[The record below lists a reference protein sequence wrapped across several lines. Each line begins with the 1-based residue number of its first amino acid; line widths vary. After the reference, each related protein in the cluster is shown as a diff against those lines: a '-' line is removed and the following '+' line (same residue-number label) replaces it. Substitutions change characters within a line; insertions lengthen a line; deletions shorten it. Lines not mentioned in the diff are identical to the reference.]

1 MINRNILLSAVSALT
16 LVAACAPTAQSIPAA
31 GPGPA
36 ASAQAPAGPMYG
48 SFGFDETGMDRSVAP
63 GDEFYDYANGGW
75 AARTEIPADK
85 SRLSTFDI
93 LNDRA
98 NARNVELIRAAAA
111 GRVEGAE
118 ARKVGDYFTAYMD
131 EATIERLGATPV
143 RPALSRIAAV
153 DSRAA
158 LSREI
163 GATMRAD
170 VDAINATNTYTERP
184 LGLWVAQDF
193 DHPDRYVP
201 YLMQGGLGMPDRDYY
216 LSDAPR
222 FVQLRTT
229 YLRHV
234 AAMLTLAGVSDG
246 ERRAQG
252 IVALETA
259 IARSHWDATATGDMA
274 KGNNTWRRSE
284 FASRAPGM
292 DWSAFFQAAQLDDQ
306 ASIKVWQPEAITG
319 LSALV
324 ASQPLEVWKDY
335 LAYHA
340 INRAAPFL
348 SRAFVDQRFSFHG
361 TALTG
366 ASAQSDRWKRA
377 VASTNGAL
385 GDAVGQ
391 MYVARHFSPEAKAE
405 VQHMVQ
411 NIKAAFDARIAALD
425 WMTPETRTR
434 ARAKLAAMTVS
445 VGYPDHW
452 KDYSALDIRR
462 DDALGNADR
471 AAVWEYQRNIA
482 KLHGA
487 VDRGEWFMVPQTVN
501 ALNAPSQ
508 NSIQFPAAI
517 LEPPFFDLNA
527 DPAVNYGA
535 IGAVIGHEISHG
547 FDNSGALFDV
557 NGKLTNWWAP
567 SDFARFDANGQK
579 LVAQYNTY
587 RPYPDLALNGALTLG
602 ENIADVAGLSA
613 ALDAYHRSLGGRP
626 APVIDG
632 FTGDQRFFLGFA
644 QNYRAN
650 TREAADRNQILTNG
664 HSPGRY
670 RAATVR
676 NLGAWYDA
684 FGVHPGQG
692 MYLAPADRVEIW

>member
-1 MINRNILLSAVSALT
+1 MITRNILLAAVSALT
-16 LVAACAPTAQSIPAA
+16 LTAACAPTAHTAA
-31 GPGPA
+31 GPVAVSTPTHA
-36 ASAQAPAGPMYG
+36 APMYG
-48 SFGFDETGMDRSVAP
+48 AFGFDEAGMDKSVAP

-111 GRVEGAE
+111 GQVEGE
-118 ARKVGDYFTAYMD
+118 SARKVGDYFTAYMD
-131 EATIERLGATPV
+131 EATIERLGAAPL
-143 RPALSRIAAV
+143 RPALSQIAAI
-153 DSRAA
+153 DSRTA

-170 VDAINATNTYTERP
+170 VDAINATSTYTERP

-193 DHPDRYVP
+193 DHPDRYAP

-216 LSDAPR
+216 LSDSQR
-222 FVQLRTT
+222 FVQLRDA
-229 YLRHV
+229 YVRHV
-234 AAMLTLAGVSDG
+234 AAMLTLAGVTDG
-246 ERRAQG
+246 ERRARG
-252 IVALETA
+252 ILALETA

-274 KGNNTWRRSE
+274 RGNNTWRRTE
-284 FASRAPGM
+284 FVSRAPGM
-292 DWSAFFQAAQLDDQ
+292 DWNAFFQAAQLDDQ
-306 ASIKVWQPEAITG
+306 DTIKVWQPEAITG

-324 ASQPLEVWKDY
+324 ASQPLDVWKDY

-340 INRAAPFL
+340 VNRAAPFL
-348 SRAFVDQRFSFHG
+348 SKAFVDQRFSFHG

-377 VASTNGAL
+377 VASTNASL

-405 VQHMVQ
+405 VQNMVQ
-411 NIKAAFDARIAALD
+411 NIKAAFDARIAALE
-425 WMTPETRTR
+425 WMTPATKTA

-445 VGYPDHW
+445 VGYPDRW
-452 KDYSALDIRR
+452 KDYSALEVRR

-471 AAVWEYQRNIA
+471 AAAWEYQRNIA

-517 LEPPFFDLNA
+517 LEPPFFDPNA

-557 NGKLTNWWAP
+557 NGKLTNWWTP

-579 LVAQYNTY
+579 LVAQYNAY
-587 RPYPDLALNGALTLG
+587 RPYPDLALNGQLTLG

-644 QNYRAN
+644 QNYRGNA
-650 TREAADRNQILTNG
+650 REASDRNQILTNG

-676 NLGAWYDA
+676 NLAAWYDA
-684 FGVHPGQG
+684 FGVQPGQR
-692 MYLAPADRVEIW
+692 MYLPPADRVEIW

>member
-1 MINRNILLSAVSALT
+1 MMTRNILLSAVSALT
-16 LVAACAPTAQSIPAA
+16 LVAACAPTARSIPAA
-31 GPGPA
+31 DPVATA
-36 ASAQAPAGPMYG
+36 ATPTATPMFG
-48 SFGFDETGMDRSVAP
+48 AFGFDATGMDLSVAP

-93 LNDRA
+93 LGDRA

-111 GRVEGAE
+111 GQVEGGS

-131 EATIERLGATPV
+131 EAAIERLGVTPLQ
-143 RPALSRIAAV
+143 PALSRIAAI
-153 DSRAA
+153 DSRSA

-193 DHPDRYVP
+193 DHPDHYAA

-216 LSDAPR
+216 LSDTPR
-222 FVQLRTT
+222 FVQLREA

-234 AAMLTLAGVSDG
+234 AAMLTLAGVPDG
-246 ERRAQG
+246 ERRARG
-252 IVALETA
+252 IMALETA

-274 KGNNTWRRSE
+274 RGNNTWRRSE
-284 FASRAPGM
+284 FVSRAPGM
-292 DWSAFFQAAQLDDQ
+292 DWNAFFQAARLDDQ
-306 ASIKVWQPEAITG
+306 DTIKVWQPEAITG
-319 LSALV
+319 LAAQVGSGSLD
-324 ASQPLEVWKDY
+324 VWKDY
-335 LAYHA
+335 LTFHA

-348 SRAFVDQRFSFHG
+348 PKAFVDQRFAFNG

-377 VASTNGAL
+377 VASTNASL

-405 VQHMVQ
+405 VQQMVE

-425 WMTPETRTR
+425 WMTPATKTA

-452 KDYSALDIRR
+452 KDYSALEIRPG
-462 DDALGNADR
+462 DALGNADR
-471 AAVWEYQRNIA
+471 AATWEYQRNIA

-517 LEPPFFDLNA
+517 LEPPFFDPNA

-557 NGKLTNWWAP
+557 NGRLTNWWTP

-579 LVAQYNTY
+579 LVAQYNAY
-587 RPYPDLALNGALTLG
+587 RPYPDLALNGELTLG
-602 ENIADVAGLSA
+602 ENIADVAGVSA

-644 QNYRAN
+644 QNYRVN
-650 TREAADRNQILTNG
+650 TREAAERNQILTNG

-676 NLGAWYDA
+676 NLSAWYDA
-684 FGVHPGQG
+684 FGVHPGQA
-692 MYLAPADRVEIW
+692 MYLPPADRVEIW

>member
-1 MINRNILLSAVSALT
+1 MIRRHLLLSA
-16 LVAACAPTAQSIPAA
+16 AAVLFASGCAAVPAPTA
-31 GPGPA
+31 PGGVSSPPG
-36 ASAQAPAGPMYG
+36 APLFG
-48 SFGFDETGMDRSVAP
+48 SFGFDVTGMDPTVAP

-75 AARTEIPADK
+75 AARTQIPADK

-111 GRVEGAE
+111 GQVEGEA

-131 EATIERLGATPV
+131 EATIERLGAAPL
-143 RPALSRIAAV
+143 RPALARIAAL

-170 VDAINATNTYTERP
+170 VDAINATNPYTERP

-193 DHPDRYVP
+193 DHPDRYAA

-216 LSDAPR
+216 LSDSPR
-222 FVQLRTT
+222 FVQLREA

-234 AAMLTLAGVSDG
+234 AAMLTLAGVPDG

-252 IVALETA
+252 ILALETA

-274 KGNNTWRRSE
+274 KGNNNWLRSE
-284 FASRAPGM
+284 FPNRAPGM
-292 DWSAFFQAAQLDDQ
+292 DWNAFFQAAQLADQ
-306 ASIKVWQPEAITG
+306 DMIKVWQPEAITG
-319 LSALV
+319 LAALV
-324 ASQPLEVWKDY
+324 GSESLDVWKDY
-335 LAYHA
+335 LTYHA

-348 SRAFVDQRFSFHG
+348 SKAFVDQRFSFHG

-405 VQHMVQ
+405 VQRMVE
-411 NIKAAFDARIAALD
+411 NIKAAFDARIAALE
-425 WMTPETRTR
+425 WMTPATKAE

-445 VGYPDHW
+445 VGYPDRW
-452 KDYSALDIRR
+452 KDYSALEIRR
-462 DDALGNADR
+462 DDALGNAER
-471 AAVWEYQRNIA
+471 AGLWEYQRNIA
-482 KLHGA
+482 KLHGP

-557 NGKLTNWWAP
+557 NGKLTNWWTPA
-567 SDFARFDANGQK
+567 DFARFEANGQK
-579 LVAQYNTY
+579 LVEQYNAY
-587 RPYPDLALNGALTLG
+587 RPYPDLALNGELTLG

-644 QNYRAN
+644 QNYRTL
-650 TREAADRNQILTNG
+650 TREAAERNQILTNG

-676 NLGAWYDA
+676 NLDAWYDA
-684 FGVHPGQG
+684 FGVRPGQG
-692 MYLAPADRVEIW
+692 MYLAPGDRVEIW

>member
-1 MINRNILLSAVSALT
+1 MITRNILLAAVSALT
-16 LVAACAPTAQSIPAA
+16 LTAACAPTAHTAA
-31 GPGPA
+31 GPVAVSTPTHA
-36 ASAQAPAGPMYG
+36 APMYG
-48 SFGFDETGMDRSVAP
+48 AFGFDEAGMDKSVAP

-111 GRVEGAE
+111 GQVEGE
-118 ARKVGDYFTAYMD
+118 SARKVGDYFTAYMD
-131 EATIERLGATPV
+131 EATIERLGTAPL
-143 RPALSRIAAV
+143 RPALSQIAAI

-170 VDAINATNTYTERP
+170 VDAINATSTYTERP

-193 DHPDRYVP
+193 DHPDRYAP

-216 LSDAPR
+216 LSDSQR
-222 FVQLRTT
+222 FVQLRDA
-229 YLRHV
+229 YVRHV
-234 AAMLTLAGVSDG
+234 AAMLTLAGVTDG
-246 ERRAQG
+246 ERRARG
-252 IVALETA
+252 ILALETA

-274 KGNNTWRRSE
+274 RGNNTWRRTE
-284 FASRAPGM
+284 FVSRAPGM
-292 DWSAFFQAAQLDDQ
+292 DWNAFFQAAQLDDQ
-306 ASIKVWQPEAITG
+306 DTIKVWQPEAITG

-324 ASQPLEVWKDY
+324 ASQPLDVWKDY

-340 INRAAPFL
+340 VNRAAPFL
-348 SRAFVDQRFSFHG
+348 SKAFVDQRFSFHG

-377 VASTNGAL
+377 VASTNASL

-405 VQHMVQ
+405 VQNMVQ
-411 NIKAAFDARIAALD
+411 NIKAAFDARIAALE
-425 WMTPETRTR
+425 WMTPATKTA

-445 VGYPDHW
+445 VGYPDRW
-452 KDYSALDIRR
+452 KDYSALEVRR

-471 AAVWEYQRNIA
+471 AAAWEYQRNIA

-517 LEPPFFDLNA
+517 LEPPFFDPNA

-557 NGKLTNWWAP
+557 NGKLTNWWTP

-579 LVAQYNTY
+579 LVAQYNAY
-587 RPYPDLALNGALTLG
+587 RPYPDLALNGQLTLG

-644 QNYRAN
+644 QNYRGNA
-650 TREAADRNQILTNG
+650 REASDRNQILTNG

-676 NLGAWYDA
+676 NLAAWYDA
-684 FGVHPGQG
+684 FGVQPGQR

>member
-1 MINRNILLSAVSALT
+1 MIRRQLLLSAAAAVLLAGGCAAL
-16 LVAACAPTAQSIPAA
+16 PAA
-31 GPGPA
+31 TAPGETASTA
-36 ASAQAPAGPMYG
+36 AGQPLYG
-48 SFGFDETGMDRSVAP
+48 SFGFDVSGMDTSVAP

-98 NARNVELIRAAAA
+98 NERNVELIRAAAA
-111 GRVEGAE
+111 GQVEGE
-118 ARKVGDYFTAYMD
+118 SARKVGDYFTAYMD
-131 EATIERLGATPV
+131 EATIERLGATPLQ
-143 RPALSRIAAV
+143 PALARIAAV

-170 VDAINATNTYTERP
+170 VDAINATNPYTERP
-184 LGLWVAQDF
+184 LGLWVAQDL
-193 DHPDRYVP
+193 DHPDRYAP
-201 YLMQGGLGMPDRDYY
+201 YLMQGGLGMPGRDYY
-216 LSDAPR
+216 LSDSPR
-222 FVQLRTT
+222 FVQLRET
-229 YLRHV
+229 YLGHI
-234 AAMLTLAGVSDG
+234 AAMLTLAGVPDG
-246 ERRAQG
+246 DRKARG
-252 IVALETA
+252 ILALETA

-274 KGNNTWRRSE
+274 KGNNTWRRAE
-284 FASRAPGM
+284 FATRAPGM
-292 DWSAFFQAAQLDDQ
+292 DWNAFFGAARLDDQ
-306 ASIKVWQPEAITG
+306 DTIKVWQPEAITG
-319 LSALV
+319 LAALV
-324 ASQPLEVWKDY
+324 GSESLDVWKDY
-335 LAYHA
+335 LTYHA
-340 INRAAPFL
+340 VNRAAPYL
-348 SRAFVDQRFSFHG
+348 SKAFVDQRFAFHG

-377 VASTNGAL
+377 VASTNAAL

-405 VQHMVQ
+405 VQNMVE

-425 WMTPETRTR
+425 WMTPETKAQ

-445 VGYPDHW
+445 VGYPNRW
-452 KDYSALDIRR
+452 KDYSALEIRR
-462 DDALGNADR
+462 ADALGNAER
-471 AAVWEYQRNIA
+471 AGLWEYDRNIA
-482 KLHGA
+482 KLHGP

-547 FDNSGALFDV
+547 FDDSGALFDV

-567 SDFARFDANGQK
+567 ADFARFEANGEK
-579 LVAQYNTY
+579 LVRQYNAY
-587 RPYPDLALNGALTLG
+587 QPYPDLALNGDLTLG

-644 QNYRAN
+644 QNYRTL
-650 TREAADRNQILTNG
+650 TREAAERNQIMTNG

-676 NLGAWYDA
+676 NLDAWYDA
-684 FGVHPGQG
+684 FGVRPGQR
-692 MYLAPADRVEIW
+692 MYLTPAERVEIW